1 MAAVTGALLIRKLG
15 RRTLFIVS
23 SAGML
28 TCQQFPSF
36 IMVAC
41 TKDIVYSIFGVVSYH
56 VPLSYEFCDNGCL
69 RLVGITS
76 GCTLL
81 TIFLLQL
88 PFHSFSCS
96 ISPMIWL
103 IRQCLS
109 HTLWRFSPSPYE
121 RRGLH
126 SWSVIL

>member
-36 IMVAC
+36 TMVVC
-41 TKDIVYSIFGVVSYH
+41 TKDIVYSIFGVGSYH
-56 VPLSYEFCDNGCL
+56 VPLSHEFCDNGCL

-76 GCTLL
+76 DRTLL
-81 TIFLLQL
+81 TIF
-88 PFHSFSCS
+88 S
-96 ISPMIWL
+96 
-103 IRQCLS
+103 
-109 HTLWRFSPSPYE
+109 
-121 RRGLH
+121 LH
-126 SWSVIL
+126 SYYSIHFRVLSLL